1 MKETG
6 EDKATT
12 TDKQNTTEN
21 RKKDDKTI
29 DMKQNR
35 SNANEADV
43 QDDENTEQ
51 SPEKSRDAEGK
62 GKSKDELESV
72 KEELDTVKQEAAE
85 TYDRL
90 LRMTADFENYK
101 KRSQRD
107 REDQKK
113 FANES
118 LIKDLLPV
126 IDNLERALV
135 AAKEQQSSDAGHGGN
150 MVEGV
155 EMTLNEIVKIL
166 KDYNVTAVEAQGKPF
181 DPTYHEAVMQEES
194 DQYPENTVI
203 NELQKGYMLHD
214 RLIRPAMVVVSKGGS
229 SHTNETE

>member
-1 MKETG
+1 MKESG

-12 TDKQNTTEN
+12 ADKQNTTGN
-21 RKKDDKTI
+21 PKKDDQTI
-29 DMKQNR
+29 DMKQKR
-35 SNANEADV
+35 SNANKVDV
-43 QDDENTEQ
+43 QDDANTEK
-51 SPEKSRDAEGK
+51 SPDDKSKVE
-62 GKSKDELESV
+62 SKDELESV
-72 KEELDTVKQEAAE
+72 KEELETVKQEAAE

-101 KRSQRD
+101 KRSQRERD
-107 REDQKK
+107 EQKK

-126 IDNLERALV
+126 VDNLERALI
-135 AAKEQQSSDAGHGGN
+135 AAEEQQSNAASGNGN

-155 EMTLNEIVKIL
+155 EMTLKEILKIL
-166 KDYNVTAVEAQGKPF
+166 KSYNVTTVEAQGKPF

-214 RLIRPAMVVVSKGGS
+214 RLIRPAMVVVSKGRQNN
-229 SHTNETE
+229 TNESE

>member
-1 MKETG
+1 MKKSG

-12 TDKQNTTEN
+12 TDKQKTTEN
-21 RKKDDKTI
+21 RKKDDQTI
-29 DMKQNR
+29 DMKQDR
-35 SNANEADV
+35 SNAKKVDVEGEADTEES
-43 QDDENTEQ
+43 QADESTSE
-51 SPEKSRDAEGK
+51 SK
-62 GKSKDELESV
+62 GELESV
-72 KEELDTVKQEAAE
+72 KEELETAKQEAAD

-107 REDQKK
+107 REELKK

-126 IDNLERALV
+126 IDNLERALI
-135 AAKEQQSSDAGHGGN
+135 AAKEQQSSDADHSGN

-166 KDYNVTAVEAQGKPF
+166 KDYNVTPIEAQGKPF

-194 DQYPENTVI
+194 DQYPQNTVI
-203 NELQKGYMLHD
+203 NELQKGYILHD
-214 RLIRPAMVVVSKGGS
+214 RLIRPAMVVVSKGS
-229 SHTNETE
+229 TNNTNETK